1 MDPAATTT
9 ADSFVEDTYV
19 KPQFGLIEFLR
30 RIREDQLSALP
41 PELFGRNMTYTRL
54 LFLDDFFIIK
64 PEYIEHVLLTNR
76 VNYQKSQIL
85 RHLLGPL
92 LGNGLLIS
100 EGEFW
105 RRQRRI
111 AAPAFH
117 SRRIA
122 DFIACSWRIRKS
134 TQKWMPESWCGS
146 VLAPRRPFDQPPTV
160 ASWSPERPQIR
171 WPLTARPSGIRL
183 WGGLIIFTRRRGN
196 CQSSSSQGTA
206 TSRCLCKR

>member
-122 DFIACSWRIRKS
+122 DFVATMASS
-134 TQKWMPESWCGS
+134 TQAMLTRWRAKTE
-146 VLAPRRPFDQPPTV
+146 PFDVSTEMMALTLDIISRTMFSTDVSSDV
-160 ASWSPERPQIR
+160 AAVR
-171 WPLTARPSGIRL
+171 
-183 WGGLIIFTRRRGN
+183 
-196 CQSSSSQGTA
+196 
-206 TSRCLCKR
+206 